1 MPIVQVVAARRLF
14 ERGVMVKDGSG
25 MERLAE
31 VDTVVFDK
39 TGTLTVGRPA
49 TAAHVAALAAH
60 SRHPVSRALA
70 RAFDSPRSNAL
81 VFTDIVEVPGRGI
94 EGRSDGGL
102 YRLGRAGWACKG
114 ADAGTSEDAGDPV
127 LARDGTILAR
137 FGMRDRLRAD
147 AGAAL
152 AALRDEGLDV
162 ELLSGDTAANA
173 QTVAADLGIATVRAG
188 VLPGDKAERLAR
200 LAADGHKALMV
211 GDGLNDAPAL
221 AAAHVSMAPATA
233 ADIGRNAADFVFLHD
248 SLQAVPFA
256 IAIARRADRLVRQ
269 NFGLAIAYNVIAV
282 PIAVA
287 GFVTPLIAAA
297 AMSLSSLLVIANAL
311 RLRGG
316 KAAVKADAFVSERA
330 PVAAA
335 PAGGKTA

>member
-1 MPIVQVVAARRLF
+1 
-14 ERGVMVKDGSG
+14 
-25 MERLAE
+25 
-31 VDTVVFDK
+31 
-39 TGTLTVGRPA
+39 
-49 TAAHVAALAAH
+49 
-60 SRHPVSRALA
+60 
-70 RAFDSPRSNAL
+70 
-81 VFTDIVEVPGRGI
+81 
-94 EGRSDGGL
+94 
-102 YRLGRAGWACKG
+102 
-114 ADAGTSEDAGDPV
+114 
-127 LARDGTILAR
+127 
-137 FGMRDRLRAD
+137 
-147 AGAAL
+147 
-152 AALRDEGLDV
+152 
-162 ELLSGDTAANA
+162 ANA
-173 QTVAADLGIATVRAG
+173 NTVAAELGIATVRAG

-256 IAIARRADRLVRQ
+256 ITIARRADRLVRQ

-316 KAAVKADAFVSERA
+316 KAAAKAGAFVSDRA

-335 PAGGKTA
+335 PVAGKTA